1 MAAHHSDGF
10 PVLFGEEIGNVR
22 ARDVTVEDSVEPWPV
37 EYRVFEAAYHLI
49 NDLAVSGRSATDSNC
64 CMHVLINWVERGKL
78 HRAALKGKNTGYFSG
93 HARPLRSI
101 ALFRY
106 LYYFNIRLQNLN
118 YI

>member
-1 MAAHHSDGF
+1 M
-10 PVLFGEEIGNVR
+10 
-22 ARDVTVEDSVEPWPV
+22 
-37 EYRVFEAAYHLI
+37 HL
-49 NDLAVSGRSATDSNC
+49 
-64 CMHVLINWVERGKL
+64 LINWVERGKL